1 MLNKI
6 RTERVRCIGLKNGS
20 NYSSLSRII
29 EELNYAEKIM
39 KKLGCPIIDVSQ
51 KAIEET
57 AQVILEIMKEQELL

>member
-1 MLNKI
+1 M
-6 RTERVRCIGLKNGS
+6 
-20 NYSSLSRII
+20 I

>member
-1 MLNKI
+1 ML
-6 RTERVRCIGLKNGS
+6 
-20 NYSSLSRII
+20 
-29 EELNYAEKIM
+29 